1 MNWHLL
7 PLTEIS
13 QLLNTTPSG
22 IDSKTAS
29 ERLTEFGKNELTEK
43 KRISVFVL
51 LLHQFKDVMVIV
63 LLVAAVIA
71 FAIGDVKD
79 TIVILAIVI
88 LNAVIG
94 FMQEY
99 RTEKAIAALKKM
111 AASNATVRRGGK
123 IIQIAASQIV
133 PGDII
138 LLEGIIQIPL

>member
-1 MNWHLL
+1 
-7 PLTEIS
+7 
-13 QLLNTTPSG
+13 
-22 IDSKTAS
+22 
-29 ERLTEFGKNELTEK
+29 
-43 KRISVFVL
+43 
-51 LLHQFKDVMVIV
+51 MVIV

-94 FMQEY
+94 FMHEY

-111 AASNATVRRGGK
+111 AASNATVRSGGK

>member
-1 MNWHLL
+1 
-7 PLTEIS
+7 
-13 QLLNTTPSG
+13 
-22 IDSKTAS
+22 
-29 ERLTEFGKNELTEK
+29 
-43 KRISVFVL
+43 
-51 LLHQFKDVMVIV
+51 MVIV

-99 RTEKAIAALKKM
+99 RAEKAIAALKKM

>member
-1 MNWHLL
+1 
-7 PLTEIS
+7 
-13 QLLNTTPSG
+13 
-22 IDSKTAS
+22 
-29 ERLTEFGKNELTEK
+29 
-43 KRISVFVL
+43 
-51 LLHQFKDVMVIV
+51 MVIV

-111 AASNATVRRGGK
+111 AASNATVRSGGK